1 MFHKKEGGAG
11 KRHRPFVMAYTG
23 RWGTLPPTNVVRV
36 LAPLEGAVTEGDGG
50 MALRQY
56 VAKVATPHPLRGSS
70 PLGEPKSFGGAVCH
84 CRGLGGGQPPSARY
98 RKWRGLFGSFW
109 VSKRNT
115 CRRYAVKKVAHRKV
129 VSHARSRIK
138 NQSTPFSQA
147 TSAGFGWKPT

>member
-1 MFHKKEGGAG
+1 
-11 KRHRPFVMAYTG
+11 
-23 RWGTLPPTNVVRV
+23 
-36 LAPLEGAVTEGDGG
+36 

-70 PLGEPKSFGGAVCH
+70 PLGSQKLVGPCAIVEESAAGSRQTRAIGSGG
-84 CRGLGGGQPPSARY
+84 
-98 RKWRGLFGSFW
+98 GLFGSFS

>member
-1 MFHKKEGGAG
+1 MAEESAAGSRQTRAIGSGG
-11 KRHRPFVMAYTG
+11 
-23 RWGTLPPTNVVRV
+23 
-36 LAPLEGAVTEGDGG
+36 
-50 MALRQY
+50 
-56 VAKVATPHPLRGSS
+56 
-70 PLGEPKSFGGAVCH
+70 
-84 CRGLGGGQPPSARY
+84 
-98 RKWRGLFGSFW
+98 GLFGSFW